1 MASTRIDAGR
11 EEVAASTGGASQ
23 GSSQEGPAQASRA
36 PTPAGARI
44 GTDWAA
50 SDEPDGSPRQA
61 VVLIHGL
68 GDQPPMR
75 SLRSF
80 TVGIGLPRLFSSPDR
95 VTDSTELRRL
105 SEPPTPQRRAHTDF
119 FELYWA
125 HLAPDADL
133 RTSLSWGLQLL
144 LSRRWWSV
152 GGAAARLVIAFQIAM
167 AVLAALL
174 LWGLVDAIVSG
185 GLPGLREL
193 LATWQVWLALALAVG
208 GGFMGRLV
216 RAYLS
221 DAVRYLAPRPA
232 NIESRR
238 RIREEGLTLLRR
250 LHAGRYERIIIVGH
264 SLGTVIGLDLVRS
277 LWDELRHP
285 DPRRAGDQAY
295 AAVFD
300 EACDR
305 LDPGGPADG
314 AQPVPAVST
323 AELDAFQA
331 AQFDLWRAGRAAG
344 VPWLISDFVSTGSPL
359 TYAPLLLDE
368 ADVPFGGRPGLTLA
382 DLQNR
387 KEVPRCPPIHDE
399 LEDSRFYRRRY
410 RYPGGERWLR
420 VGHTA
425 APFGPTRWTNLYLP
439 AGSVLRG
446 DFFGGPIARHFGAGV
461 RDVPVA
467 VTSHGRW
474 SGLRRHFPLAHL
486 SYWWAPGGGPPA
498 MPDPVPLPSASGGAP
513 GDQPD
518 TIAALVSAL
527 RLDDIQRVPAPGPD
541 AREQPP

>member
-105 SEPPTPQRRAHTDF
+105 SEPPTPHLRAHTDF

-167 AVLAALL
+167 AALVALL

-285 DPRRAGDQAY
+285 DPCRAGDQAY

-344 VPWLISDFVSTGSPL
+344 VPWLISDFVSTVSPL

-368 ADVPFGGRPGLTLA
+368 AECPSGAGPGSPSPTCRTARRCRAARPSTTSWRTRG
-382 DLQNR
+382 
-387 KEVPRCPPIHDE
+387 
-399 LEDSRFYRRRY
+399 S
-410 RYPGGERWLR
+410 
-420 VGHTA
+420 TA
-425 APFGPTRWTNLYLP
+425 AATAIR
-439 AGSVLRG
+439 AGSVG
-446 DFFGGPIARHFGAGV
+446 FG
-461 RDVPVA
+461 
-467 VTSHGRW
+467 
-474 SGLRRHFPLAHL
+474 SGTRRRR
-486 SYWWAPGGGPPA
+486 SGPPA
-498 MPDPVPLPSASGGAP
+498 GPTSICPPGVCCAATSSAAPSPVISEPGCETCPSRSPRTADGPGCGAISRSR
-513 GDQPD
+513 
-518 TIAALVSAL
+518 T
-527 RLDDIQRVPAPGPD
+527 
-541 AREQPP
+541 